1 MNRVELLD
9 RLYKLGLSKEDH
21 WLIMGGAMVLYGLR
35 AETHDID
42 LGCTRKLADELEAKG
57 YPVTT
62 MPDGS
67 RRICLVDDVE
77 IFEEW
82 LYDKVEMHEGIP
94 VISLNGLI
102 SMKRSLGREKDMRDI
117 ARIEALQARH

>member
-1 MNRVELLD
+1 MNRVELTD
-9 RLYKLGLSKEDH
+9 RLRKLGLGTEDH

-35 AETHDID
+35 AETGDID
-42 LGCTRKLADELEAKG
+42 LGCTRRLADELEEKG
-57 YPVTT
+57 YPVIT

-67 RRICLVDDVE
+67 RKICLADDVE

-82 LYDKVEMHEGIP
+82 LYDKVEMVEGIP

-102 SMKRSLGREKDMRDI
+102 AMKRSLGREKDMRDI
-117 ARIEALQARH
+117 ARIEAFQARN